1 MNKKIL
7 YTAAVLCL
15 MFIAA
20 NVYLIEKADSKID
33 RNSFISEWK
42 TIKTGDLQN
51 SLEKVAVLAPAEESY
66 VYFDDSYGTFKEFLV
81 KEGDEVTAGTDLFT
95 YEAEDT
101 LRQENYLESEIEQL
115 EDEIDSIE
123 DHISDLRSLRPSS
136 SDTRAPRTTAS
147 EEFPP
152 DESMEASSLE
162 IDYFVEQEMAA
173 KELEVER
180 LENKI
185 DNFERQL
192 DDLRSYETELTV
204 QSVLDGV
211 VKKVSRELDNPI
223 IAISST
229 SPVVEG
235 NLNEQETLKVIEGQQ
250 ALIHSSAVKDKLK
263 GFVSDVAALPS
274 DTITEE
280 GSSSYPFKIEFA
292 EEQELETLRPG
303 YHVSLSI
310 ITEEAKDVLTVSE
323 DSLLKDGL
331 KKYMLVLTDEGKL
344 EKRKVTVGMK
354 SEGRV
359 EIQKGLKKDEFYV
372 TDPDSFV
379 VAGSTF
385 VTPVDFDRLTVTA
398 ITRADSHTILENILL
413 GILERK

>member
-1 MNKKIL
+1 MNKKII
-7 YTAAVLCL
+7 YTAVALFL
-15 MFIAA
+15 IFIAA

-51 SLEKVAVLAPAEESY
+51 SLEKVAVLTSAEESY
-66 VYFDDSYGTFKEFLV
+66 VYFDDSNGTFKEFLV

-101 LRQENYLESEIEQL
+101 LRQEQLLESEIEQL
-115 EDEIDSIE
+115 EDEVDSIE

-136 SDTRAPRTTAS
+136 SATRAPRTTAS
-147 EEFPP
+147 DEFPP

-173 KELEVER
+173 KELEIER

-185 DNFERQL
+185 ANFERQL

-211 VKKVSRELDNPI
+211 VKKVSRELENPVI
-223 IAISST
+223 VISST

-235 NLNEQETLKVIEGQQ
+235 DLNEQETLEVMEGQE
-250 ALIHSSAVKDKLK
+250 ATIHSSAVKGDLK

-274 DTITEE
+274 ENVTEE
-280 GSSSYPFKIEFA
+280 GASSYPFKIEFA

-303 YHVSLSI
+303 FHVSLSI

-323 DSLLKDGL
+323 NSLLKDGML
-331 KKYMLVLTDEGKL
+331 KYMLVLTDEGKL

-354 SEGRV
+354 SEGKV
-359 EIQKGLKKDEFYV
+359 EIQKGLKKGEIYV
-372 TDPDSFV
+372 TDPDSFMV
-379 VAGSTF
+379 PGSTF
-385 VTPVDFDRLTVTA
+385 VTPVDFDRLTGTA
-398 ITRADSHTILENILL
+398 IKRADRHTILENILL